1 MSTYCYYTVE
11 IQGIDEDKK
20 SDIIKEIKATCSD
33 AEYLIDDDGWSVTDG
48 NWVQMNRDMVEFS
61 KKYPDLLFTVVV
73 EYAYEE
79 DIGRSYVYFKEGLTI
94 ELCPAAVKPEFIGF
108 DTDLYKASN
117 IRQMLIQK
125 HLGEKRELTSLESI
139 LLDKLSAI
147 MSLY

>member
-61 KKYPDLLFTVVV
+61 KKYPYLLFTVVV

-79 DIGRSYVYFKEGLTI
+79 YIGKSYVYFKEGLTI
-94 ELCPAAVKPEFIGF
+94 ELCPAAVEPEFIGF

-125 HLGEKRELTSLESI
+125 HLDEKRELTSLENI